1 VADTKLTA
9 LSDIGAALVTTDIIY
24 VVDDPGGSPLSR
36 KAALSRVQTMVGANP
51 LTHTSTVG
59 ITMTGLTIASGVITV
74 TRGYHTV
81 ATEGGA
87 SSDDLATINGGVD
100 GMTLVLRA
108 VDAADTVVVKDG
120 TGNIQGPGDVSLDNA
135 QDTITLIYDAA
146 LSAWLVTATSNNG
159 A

>member
-9 LSDIGAALVTTDIIY
+9 LSDIGAALVSTDIFY
-24 VVDDPGGSPLSR
+24 VVDDPGGTPLSR
-36 KAALSRVQTMVGANP
+36 KATMARIIALIGANAI
-51 LTHTSTVG
+51 THTSTVG
-59 ITMTGLTIASGVITV
+59 ITMTGLTVASGAITV

-81 ATEGGA
+81 AGEGGVA
-87 SSDDLATINGGVD
+87 DDLATINGGVD

-108 VDAADTVVVKDG
+108 VDSAVTITVKDG

-135 QDTITLIYDAA
+135 QDTVTLIYDAA
-146 LSAWLVTATSNNG
+146 LTAWLVTAVSNNG